1 MSQSIQ
7 SVLSDYIEAVKIIYG
22 LHLKKVILYGSYARG
37 DEHEDSDIDIMILL
51 DIPDVDIK
59 EYRHRLT
66 DVTFDYNM
74 DNDLEIMPIVKNVD
88 HFNKWVQNYPFY
100 ANIDKEGVTL
110 YAA

>member
-1 MSQSIQ
+1 MSQSMQ
-7 SVLSDYIEAVKIIYG
+7 SVLADYIEAVKIIYG

-37 DEHEDSDIDIMILL
+37 DEREDSDIDIMILL

-74 DNDLEIMPIVKNVD
+74 DNNLEIMPIVKNVD